1 MIVLFYAGG
10 FFFFILYGVLW
21 KKGMKSLAFPAMMAA
36 FCAPLAAAWEG
47 MEFSPSFTM
56 QFLVMNLLL
65 CILAEGIESV
75 RMWRQMTGSGGAVF
89 QRGLYIIGM
98 LFAIP
103 SVYIYAVG
111 DDFLTQCR
119 DFAWIGGMVFTIGLV
134 LVRRKKKKEM
144 VFGEILEVYLSIS
157 IGCFTMACGMRSPAL
172 LPYGIGILFLCAARI
187 FHGMQSVRLS
197 RQGHELQDVRKGTT
211 YNTVKMICSPHGS
224 FIRACLFWLGL
235 LCASFFPVVPSL

>member
-65 CILAEGIESV
+65 CILAEGIVSF
-75 RMWRQMTGSGGAVF
+75 RMWKQMTGKAGEVF
-89 QRGLYIIGM
+89 QRGLYLIGM
-98 LFAIP
+98 LFAVP

-119 DFAWIGGMVFTIGLV
+119 NFALIGGTLLIIGIV
-134 LVRRKKKKEM
+134 LGKRKKRKEM
-144 VFGEILEVYLSIS
+144 EFGEMLEAYLSVS
-157 IGCFTMACGMRSPAL
+157 AGCFTLACGMRSPAL
-172 LPYGIGILFLCAARI
+172 LPYGIGILFLCAARMLP
-187 FHGMQSVRLS
+187 G
-197 RQGHELQDVRKGTT
+197 
-211 YNTVKMICSPHGS
+211 Y
-224 FIRACLFWLGL
+224 FIRGYLFWAGL
-235 LCASFFPVVPSL
+235 LCASLFSVLPSL